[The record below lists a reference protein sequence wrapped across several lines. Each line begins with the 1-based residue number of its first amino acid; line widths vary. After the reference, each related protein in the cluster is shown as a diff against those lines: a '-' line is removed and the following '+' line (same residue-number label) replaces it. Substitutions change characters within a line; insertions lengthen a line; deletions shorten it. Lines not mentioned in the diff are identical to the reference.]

1 MDKKKLKN
9 AKRSSVLA
17 VDACPEILDWVD
29 NEQNDDI
36 DIHSLTT
43 GSNVKVHFKCPKCG
57 TGMYREMYRFLI
69 KQADGSYHVPVCQT
83 CSPTVPKSRVWLTDA
98 VPDIDTYW
106 NDELNGGHK
115 PSEYSASSSEKVWTN
130 CPICGTP
137 VKRNVR
143 FTWAPDENGVGRV
156 IHCRTCGKRKPD
168 NTLTEVFP
176 SIVDYWVYDKN
187 RHKPEYY
194 TISSGKKEYILCPDC
209 SKERYVAICDAL
221 AQDSDGTYRVTSC
234 VECARKKQLD
244 LRLQKDSNIAK
255 ACPEVDLYWDE
266 KNEYAP
272 NELTLYSLTK
282 VYTHCPTCGKLLH
295 RKAANTFREIDG
307 VWHVLRC
314 QRCAASEA
322 DKRRAMLNNGPVIL
336 ECPELGEWWDSRNE
350 IGPDKVTRGSHYEA
364 YLTCPAC
371 HLHLRRD
378 IHTFVS
384 THRDGRLLPVACPA
398 CGYSSKGDPEDN
410 LLKVCP
416 EIADWW
422 DYEANAPFRPEQ
434 FTKGSRFMAHLNCPD
449 CGMDLYTGIHSLLHT
464 DENGNIVISH
474 KGRCRKYRA
483 MESENNLVACY
494 PQVKTWWDYE
504 ENKPHLPEEYT
515 LFSAKPAHFQC
526 PSCGTK
532 THRRIVDA
540 FVLNEHGVPVLFK
553 CPYCYGAKATPGVNS
568 LAALYP
574 ELAAEC
580 LSADDP
586 ERILASSSSRM
597 KWKCPDCGGQWFDLV
612 SNRVN
617 GAGCPYCED
626 RRALTGYNDLSTI
639 DPELSLEWSP
649 NNELSPE
656 EVRRSSPAPALW
668 NCPTCHGEYSYII
681 AAREVG
687 DDACPYCRGK
697 KILTG
702 YNDLVTVDPELSL
715 EWSPNNELGPEE
727 VRRNSPASALWNCP
741 TCHGEYSSI
750 IAVRKVGDD
759 SCPYCSER
767 KPSPGYNTLQAKHPD
782 LIAKEWAVNENTL
795 IGLDPDRIL
804 DSSTEPA
811 WWNCPQC
818 HHPYIMSPK
827 NRLLKLK
834 RGHNPCTFCNGRRI
848 PSPRFIL

>member
-1 MDKKKLKN
+1 
-9 AKRSSVLA
+9 
-17 VDACPEILDWVD
+17 
-29 NEQNDDI
+29 
-36 DIHSLTT
+36 
-43 GSNVKVHFKCPKCG
+43 
-57 TGMYREMYRFLI
+57 
-69 KQADGSYHVPVCQT
+69 
-83 CSPTVPKSRVWLTDA
+83 
-98 VPDIDTYW
+98 
-106 NDELNGGHK
+106 
-115 PSEYSASSSEKVWTN
+115 
-130 CPICGTP
+130 
-137 VKRNVR
+137 
-143 FTWAPDENGVGRV
+143 
-156 IHCRTCGKRKPD
+156 
-168 NTLTEVFP
+168 
-176 SIVDYWVYDKN
+176 
-187 RHKPEYY
+187 
-194 TISSGKKEYILCPDC
+194 
-209 SKERYVAICDAL
+209 
-221 AQDSDGTYRVTSC
+221 
-234 VECARKKQLD
+234 
-244 LRLQKDSNIAK
+244 
-255 ACPEVDLYWDE
+255 
-266 KNEYAP
+266 
-272 NELTLYSLTK
+272 
-282 VYTHCPTCGKLLH
+282 
-295 RKAANTFREIDG
+295 
-307 VWHVLRC
+307 
-314 QRCAASEA
+314 
-322 DKRRAMLNNGPVIL
+322 
-336 ECPELGEWWDSRNE
+336 
-350 IGPDKVTRGSHYEA
+350 
-364 YLTCPAC
+364 
-371 HLHLRRD
+371 
-378 IHTFVS
+378 
-384 THRDGRLLPVACPA
+384 
-398 CGYSSKGDPEDN
+398 
-410 LLKVCP
+410 
-416 EIADWW
+416 
-422 DYEANAPFRPEQ
+422 
-434 FTKGSRFMAHLNCPD
+434 
-449 CGMDLYTGIHSLLHT
+449 MDLYTGIHSLLHT

-483 MESENNLVACY
+483 MESDNNLVTCY

-515 LFSAKPAHFQC
+515 LFSAKQAHFQC

-540 FVLNEHGVPVLFK
+540 FVLDENGVPVLFK
-553 CPYCYGAKATPGVNS
+553 CPYCSGAKATPGVNS

-681 AAREVG
+681 AARKVG
-687 DDACPYCRGK
+687 DDA
-697 KILTG
+697 
-702 YNDLVTVDPELSL
+702 
-715 EWSPNNELGPEE
+715 
-727 VRRNSPASALWNCP
+727 
-741 TCHGEYSSI
+741 
-750 IAVRKVGDD
+750 
-759 SCPYCSER
+759 CPYCSER